1 MRKNKIKSII
11 AISLALTASTSIL
24 ACGKSKDKN
33 TDNKEEINLVQEDSK
48 TPSEVK
54 DSKDT
59 KEETDTNSKE
69 TKDDDNKETKADDN
83 LSMKTEENGSYVNYS
98 LDSYNTTKT
107 GKVVNAE
114 NGLNVRVE
122 PSINCKSLGL
132 IYNNTAI
139 DVIAVT
145 GDWYKVNTSLGFGFV
160 HKNYLKVNG
169 IDYVYDSDLEYKLGK
184 LSYSSN
190 PSRKSEP
197 SKVAAD
203 TVNTNKDNN
212 ESIDKDNKPSES
224 KNEDRVNINKPSTDN
239 KEDKPSIDNK
249 EDKPSTGDKE
259 DKPSEDNKD
268 NKPSEDNKDN
278 KPSTGDKEDKPSN
291 DDKEDK
297 PSTGDKEDK
306 PSTGDENNKPS
317 TGYEEGKPSEG
328 DKDNESEAPTI
339 TANNITIK
347 QNSKYSIDMLNIKAF
362 DSDNKDITN
371 DVYVVRENVN
381 TSKPGIY
388 NVTVAVKD
396 SKGKASHKDI
406 KVTVEGIA
414 PSISASNVT
423 INQGD
428 SFNNSM
434 LKAKAIDA
442 NGNDITSRIKYEG
455 SVNVNAPGNYTIT
468 LTVSDEFKTSNS
480 CKVQVTVKA
489 VEQKYSPNTSEYN
502 KILNA
507 KMLSLVNN
515 HRASNGVKALKL
527 DATIEKCST
536 EKSKHMVDN
545 DYFDHY
551 YNGKLYWQD
560 KPAYKNAGICAENIA
575 YNFTSTGKVT
585 KEEIENVAE
594 VLFTQ
599 WKNSAGH
606 NANMLNSSYTRFG
619 FGAYVKDNGAIYA
632 TQEFGW

>member
-83 LSMKTEENGSYVNYS
+83 LSMKTEEKGSSVNYS
-98 LDSYNTTKT
+98 LDSYNTNKT

-122 PSINCKSLGL
+122 PSVNCKSLGL
-132 IYNNTAI
+132 IYNNTTI

-145 GDWYKVNTSLGFGFV
+145 GDWYKVNTSLGSGFV

-190 PSRKSEP
+190 PSRKPVP
-197 SKVAAD
+197 SKVNTA

-212 ESIDKDNKPSES
+212 NSSADKNNKPSES
-224 KNEDRVNINKPSTDN
+224 KNEDKGNINKPSNGNKDN
-239 KEDKPSIDNK
+239 
-249 EDKPSTGDKE
+249 KPSTDDKE
-259 DKPSEDNKD
+259 YNKD

-278 KPSTGDKEDKPSN
+278 KPSTGDEGNKPSTGDEGN
-291 DDKEDK
+291 K

-306 PSTGDENNKPS
+306 PSTGDEGNKP
-317 TGYEEGKPSEG
+317 EEGGKPSEG
-328 DKDNESEAPTI
+328 DKDNESKAPII

-423 INQGD
+423 INQGA